1 MVCIREWSKRAYTVL
16 ESTRAPTR
24 CATPTRR
31 RVASVAVR
39 VGLADTYRVRVL
51 PFQLLDVQVAEAPFE
66 LRHAYPS

>member
-31 RVASVAVR
+31 RVGAVAVC
-39 VGLADTYRVRVL
+39 VGQPHANRVRVL
-51 PFQLLDVQVAEAPFE
+51 PFQLLDVQVAYGPFE
-66 LRHAYPS
+66 LRHVYPS